1 MKTLAINLKAPLQ
14 SFGNEATFIRRTTD
28 PYPSKSAVIGML
40 AAALGYQRDD
50 ERIETL
56 NDLLFAVR
64 IDQPGKILHEFQTVE
79 WKKDT
84 RKITYRDYLQDA
96 VFVAAIGSH
105 NDALIDELEAALHHP
120 KFQLYLGRRSN
131 APAGVIKTHLVP
143 DKSPIEVLKVLDW
156 QASDWYQ
163 QQQRHHQHQQPTI
176 SVEVVADA
184 KLLPEKSSFIV
195 KDHVIS
201 FDQRNR
207 RYGFREAATT
217 EIQLN
222 NPDYKEHD
230 PMSFL

>member
-28 PYPSKSAVIGML
+28 SYPSKSAVVGML

-79 WKKDT
+79 WKKGT

-96 VFVAAIGSH
+96 VFVIAIGSLTGT
-105 NDALIDELEAALHHP
+105 LIDELEVALRHP

-131 APAGVIKTHLVP
+131 APAGLLKTHLVI
-143 DKSPIEVLKVLDW
+143 DKNPVETLKTLDW
-156 QASDWYQ
+156 QASKWYQ
-163 QQQRHHQHQQPTI
+163 QRQQCPTV

-184 KLLPEKSSFIV
+184 KLLPEASNFIR
-195 KDHVIS
+195 KDRVIS

-207 RYGFREAATT
+207 HYGFREVATT
-217 EIQLN
+217 EIILN
-222 NPDYKEHD
+222 NPEHKEHD